1 MKSSSVFL
9 ILGILIISV
18 GLAWIISGG
27 IAEPATQ
34 TVTPTPIPA
43 TPATAPV
50 TTTVPP
56 VTMVPV
62 TTVPAATVTTI
73 VTAATTPRITSAP
86 ASAENIRDHFLEV
99 AYSGTNRL
107 ERLNYSSGKSRV
119 VIYAVSAGDDDL
131 ALIEKTARDFNA
143 ASPSVK
149 LSENIKESGSGDV
162 FIKFLPE
169 EGLSAV
175 SLMDAPVT
183 GPFPEELTR
192 GELYQ
197 KGIPA
202 AKIIRGAIYINA
214 NLKGDDRR
222 HVLVKSMM
230 YEMGLTGDSSVF
242 SDSVF
247 YGAENTNVDL
257 TTADRKVITMLYSN
271 GAYNGM
277 TVEELQKVIYLP

>member
-1 MKSSSVFL
+1 MIMKNSSIFL

-27 IAEPATQ
+27 IGEPAAQ
-34 TVTPTPIPA
+34 AVPL
-43 TPATAPV
+43 TPAPVTLTAAPV
-50 TTTVPP
+50 TTTVP
-56 VTMVPV
+56 PV
-62 TTVPAATVTTI
+62 TTVPAATVTTAMA
-73 VTAATTPRITSAP
+73 AATTPRVTSVP

-107 ERLNYSSGKSRV
+107 ERLNYSSDKSRV

-131 ALIEKTARDFNA
+131 ALIEKTAKDFNA

-149 LSENIKESGSGDV
+149 LSENIKESGSGDIV
-162 FIKFLPE
+162 IKFLSE
-169 EGLSAV
+169 DGLSAV

-192 GELYQ
+192 GELYH
-197 KGIPA
+197 KGVTA
-202 AKIIRGAIYINA
+202 AKIIRGTIYINA

-230 YEMGLTGDSSVF
+230 YEMGLTGDSSMF

-257 TTADRKVITMLYSN
+257 TTADRKVITMLYTN

>member
-27 IAEPATQ
+27 IAEPAAR
-34 TVTPTPIPA
+34 TVTPTLAPA
-43 TPATAPV
+43 TPTIAPV
-50 TTTVPP
+50 TTM
-56 VTMVPV
+56 VTTVPV
-62 TTVPAATVTTI
+62 TTVPAATVATA
-73 VTAATTPRITSAP
+73 VTAATPPGVTSAP

-107 ERLNYSSGKSRV
+107 ERLNYTSDKSRV

-131 ALIEKTARDFNA
+131 ALIEKTAKDFNA
-143 ASPSVK
+143 ASPTVK
-149 LSENIKESGSGDV
+149 LSENIKESGSGDIV
-162 FIKFLPE
+162 IKFLPE
-169 EGLSAV
+169 DGLSAV

-202 AKIIRGAIYINA
+202 AKIIRATIYINA

-222 HVLVKSMM
+222 HVLVRSMM

-277 TVEELQKVIYLP
+277 TVEDLQKVIYLP